1 MWMKFNSEII
11 VWSLH
16 GPGCVWTPQLS
27 PKNSHLVR
35 FGTVNGRYPL
45 WFAHIGFTT
54 ISIHSASLIVIFD
67 KFLFL
72 YFCCF
77 FPYKLKWS
85 LLNMYILWC
94 ILTIRI
100 RILLNL
106 IQLVVATRR
115 QSSQQIRQSGWSGG
129 HLWQSQCLLD
139 SRKPAKRIGRRERWP
154 LVYAIDWRIIVL
166 NWMEGQFTSDNP

>member
-77 FPYKLKWS
+77 FLYKLKWS

-94 ILTIRI
+94 ILTTSNS
-100 RILLNL
+100 NL
-106 IQLVVATRR
+106 IESYSVSCCNTVAIFSTESPVRMVR
-115 QSSQQIRQSGWSGG
+115 WSPLTVTMFTWLAQTCEENREKGKMAISLCNWLENHCTELNG
-129 HLWQSQCLLD
+129 RSIYLW
-139 SRKPAKRIGRRERWP
+139 
-154 LVYAIDWRIIVL
+154 
-166 NWMEGQFTSDNP
+166 